1 MPLVWLSHPVLWHGS
16 RVPSWNFTLM
26 TPDEIWLV
34 QARWHSKFY
43 RADWDYGRT
52 TVYLF
57 CAAIFVFGAVNLLFQ
72 LRQRAIGN
80 AVRKVPLYNKVVA
93 VSRSIGARQFHVPM
107 FDYYSPPLTAIL
119 LVAGMVVFFIGA
131 WATNK
136 YASMAGEHEL
146 TEDTSVDVCC
156 PSVHLAE
163 PGDGIQLADRDAIRV
178 DIDWDH
184 ALPVVR
190 VLSSCIVVCWGLTGA
205 HRGTIR
211 FSVLG
216 TKVNFI
222 SMVTG
227 VSHEKLQVYHRWT
240 AWIMYVTS
248 LVHTFP
254 FIAKPIH
261 EHNMV
266 YYWDT
271 TVWYWTG
278 VAALVPQTWMVF
290 MSWGP
295 IRNRYYETFK
305 KLHFIASAIFVP
317 ALFIHCDFE
326 LTSWDYFW
334 VTAAL
339 YGASW
344 LARTGRT
351 LYNGLSSI
359 ATFEMLPENMVKV
372 VIPTKVAWKPG
383 QHFFIRLLGLGIH
396 AASSHPFTVASLP
409 DVVGGS
415 KENAGKGG
423 GGERVMEVYARV
435 HGGITARLAAVAQS
449 GALKTSRVLL
459 DGPYGGFEGNLKA
472 YDRILLLGGGSGVSF
487 VVPLLLDLVR
497 SFKAEETK
505 CRKVSLVWAV
515 RTNDGLSWFDEAISS
530 AIKARPEELSIDVSY
545 YVTNASTAVADEDG
559 SASVQSGKSK
569 LEHPGV
575 SRNSGR
581 PKLQSIVKDFCAG
594 EGTVVIAA
602 CGPDSFNL
610 DISNAVAECELDIL
624 RGTSACSEIYLHR
637 ETYSW

>member
-1 MPLVWLSHPVLWHGS
+1 MPLVWLTHPVLWHAD
-16 RVPSWNFTLM
+16 RTASWNFTAM
-26 TPDEIWLV
+26 TAEEIWLV
-34 QARWHSKFY
+34 QAKWHSFY
-43 RADWDYGRT
+43 SADWDYGQT

-57 CAAIFVFGAVNLLFQ
+57 CAGIFLFGVANLFFQ
-72 LRQRAIGN
+72 LRQRTSGDGI
-80 AVRKVPLYNKVVA
+80 RKVPLYNKVVA
-93 VSRSIGARQFHVPM
+93 ASRSIGAKQFYVPM

-119 LVAGMVVFFIGA
+119 VVAGMIVFFCALTFAARPYIWPNPEMGYSWPIATRSGWISIG
-131 WATNK
+131 
-136 YASMAGEHEL
+136 MMPFL
-146 TEDTSVDVCC
+146 
-156 PSVHLAE
+156 
-163 PGDGIQLADRDAIRV
+163 
-178 DIDWDH
+178 
-184 ALPVVR
+184 
-190 VLSSCIVVCWGLTGA
+190 
-205 HRGTIR
+205 
-211 FSVLG
+211 FVLG

-254 FIAKPIH
+254 FIVKAIH

-271 TVWYWTG
+271 MVYYWTG

-305 KLHFIASAIFVP
+305 KLHFMYETPSLLRCMFDPNSENSASGIFVS

-344 LARTGRT
+344 FSRVGRT
-351 LYNGLSSI
+351 FYNGLGSS

-372 VIPTKVAWKPG
+372 IIPTKVAWKPG
-383 QHFFIRLLGLGIH
+383 QHFFIRFLNLGIH
-396 AASSHPFTVASLP
+396 AASSHPFTIASLP
-409 DVVGGS
+409 DVLVDS
-415 KENAGKGG
+415 KEGATTTTSPSKS

-435 HGGITARLAAVAQS
+435 HGGITARLAAVAQNG

-459 DGPYGGFEGNLKA
+459 DGPYGGFEGNLRA
-472 YDRILLLGGGSGVSF
+472 YDRVLLLGGGSGVSF
-487 VVPLLLDLVR
+487 VVPLLLDLIR
-497 SFKAEETK
+497 SFDADQSR

-515 RTNDGLSWFDEAISS
+515 RTNGALSWFDDVISR
-530 AIKARPEELSIDVSY
+530 AIKARPEQLSIDVSY
-545 YVTNASTAVADEDG
+545 YVTSDPTATVDDG
-559 SASVQSGKSK
+559 ASVQSGKSK
-569 LEHPGV
+569 PEGAGV
-575 SRNSGR
+575 SRSSGR
-581 PKLQSIVKDFCAG
+581 PHLPTIVKDFCTDH
-594 EGTVVIAA
+594 GTVAIAT
-602 CGPDSFNL
+602 CGPDSFNM
-610 DISNAVAECELDIL
+610 DIGNAVAECELGIL